1 MRGDELVGL
10 WRVIRAVEA
19 SPNES
24 IVTEVVGP
32 DDIPGSLQMKG
43 LPKACSKTGMGSF
56 VFGNQ

>member
-10 WRVIRAVEA
+10 WGVIRAVEA

-32 DDIPGSLQMKG
+32 MIYRGPYR
-43 LPKACSKTGMGSF
+43 
-56 VFGNQ
+56 